1 MEITPLSLPK
11 LVRFVEILPHWQ
23 NFMSLATF
31 LGFSWHLQNVE
42 PSMAKFY
49 AIGQI
54 SIIVKR
60 TKIEKQ
66 SNHLVTLLARPF
78 QVAFQLLHLQYIE
91 QGGFVNAES

>member
-1 MEITPLSLPK
+1 
-11 LVRFVEILPHWQ
+11 
-23 NFMSLATF
+23 MSLATF

-66 SNHLVTLLARPF
+66 SNPF
-78 QVAFQLLHLQYIE
+78 DKIMVHDVIIIVRTPE
-91 QGGFVNAES
+91 VPPM